1 MLVSDI
7 QSDNP
12 WISRAVSESTVVV
25 QAVSQKSDNPWISR
39 YRPVSSQQWKI
50 GRGWQLQVSGC
61 SGHRSGFQAWS
72 TVQNYRDNSSTSETE
87 DHLEWYAYFM
97 SLSSKIRLMRA
108 LVISVLLYACETWTL
123 TADILKNCRPLRWD
137 ALRNY
142 LASHTEI
149 TSLMMQSET
158 ESGKGIG
165 PYDDRL
171 ITVKKCK
178 LKWFGHVSRSSGFA
192 KTILQGTVQGGRR
205 RGRQKKCWENNI
217 SEWRGLKFCDA

>member
-39 YRPVSSQQWKI
+39 YRQVSSQRWKI
-50 GRGWQLQVSGC
+50 GRGWQLQVSGP
-61 SGHRSGFQAWS
+61 SRYRSGFQAWS
-72 TVQNYRDNSSTSETE
+72 TVQNYRDNSSTSKTE
-87 DHLEWYAYFM
+87 DHLEWYAYM
-97 SLSSKIRLMRA
+97 SLSSKIKLMRA

-123 TADILKNCRPLRWD
+123 TADILKNCRSLRWD

-149 TSLMMQSET
+149 TSLMMQSGT
-158 ESGKGIG
+158 ESGEPLG
-165 PYDDRL
+165 PMM
-171 ITVKKCK
+171 
-178 LKWFGHVSRSSGFA
+178 
-192 KTILQGTVQGGRR
+192 
-205 RGRQKKCWENNI
+205 I
-217 SEWRGLKFCDA
+217 S

>member
-87 DHLEWYAYFM
+87 DHLEWYAYM

-123 TADILKNCRPLRWD
+123 TADILKSCRSLRWET
-137 ALRNY
+137 LRDY

-158 ESGKGIG
+158 ESGEPLG
-165 PYDDRL
+165 PMM
-171 ITVKKCK
+171 
-178 LKWFGHVSRSSGFA
+178 
-192 KTILQGTVQGGRR
+192 
-205 RGRQKKCWENNI
+205 I
-217 SEWRGLKFCDA
+217 S